1 MQTDLTAA
9 ETKQAKAKSKTAIAK
24 KTVAEKTATTKRTRT
39 PARSTEAPARGLR
52 VSKAVEDPHA
62 IYLMEPTARI
72 RLIKR
77 GVRAAAVSSLAKRM
91 EWTKERFTQ
100 SLGLS
105 IATIDRRVRDQENL
119 TTQESERYIGLIKL
133 IGQVQVVVE
142 QSGDPGNFDATQW
155 FAQWLDKPLPALGGS
170 RPVEYIDTSEGR
182 EMLSRLIAMA
192 QSGAYA

>member
-24 KTVAEKTATTKRTRT
+24 KAVAEKTATTKRTRT
-39 PARSTEAPARGLR
+39 PARSAEAPARGLR
-52 VSKAVEDPHA
+52 VSKAAEDPHA

-119 TTQESERYIGLIKL
+119 TTQESEKYIGLIKL
-133 IGQVQVVVE
+133 IGQVQAVVE
-142 QSGDPGNFDATQW
+142 QSGDPRNFDAAQW

>member
-52 VSKAVEDPHA
+52 VSKAAEDPHA

-105 IATIDRRVRDQENL
+105 IATIDRRVRDRENL

-133 IGQVQVVVE
+133 IGQVQAVVE
-142 QSGDPGNFDATQW
+142 QSGDPGNFDAAQW